1 MERHKNERFLSTTDA
16 MVEQRVAHC
25 SETRSG
31 GLRRN
36 LRQKQPSRADLA
48 AEPPAEAD
56 SADSSLSHHKRGSFK
71 PSNRHF
77 LILLC
82 TSIPANPCRAH
93 SNIVGRRPITA
104 SIATFTRAAKILLHV
119 LPAPSLTGHYATTNT
134 LTIKYIVHPPLTLAS
149 IPFLSLPLALCRQL
163 VFLMQSTHA

>member
-1 MERHKNERFLSTTDA
+1 M
-16 MVEQRVAHC
+16 AHG
-25 SETRSG
+25 SETSSG

-56 SADSSLSHHKRGSFK
+56 SSLSHHKREARRLQTFK
-71 PSNRHF
+71 PSFRHSV
-77 LILLC
+77 IPLC

-104 SIATFTRAAKILLHV
+104 SSATSTRAAKILLHV
-119 LPAPSLTGHYATTNT
+119 LPGPSLTGHYATTNT
-134 LTIKYIVHPPLTLAS
+134 LPIKYIVPPPLTLAS
-149 IPFLSLPLALCRQL
+149 IPFRCIMS
-163 VFLMQSTHA
+163 STRISHAVDPCINPSPHCPHPASML